1 MFSMLIFHISNI
13 NLYKKINLYS
23 FKDKYIYNMN
33 KGYQFNKFFLK
44 SIFCQKIISNKL
56 LMVKVF
62 KTIFKL

>member
-44 SIFCQKIISNKL
+44 SIF
-56 LMVKVF
+56 
-62 KTIFKL
+62 